1 MFGKV
6 SACTF
11 SLLSFFTIEDFVKSD
26 RGETGFCLILKIS
39 KWLLALDYPSEVE
52 YQCQY
57 IDTINI
63 VQC

>member
-1 MFGKV
+1 M
-6 SACTF
+6 
-11 SLLSFFTIEDFVKSD
+11 KSD